1 MWPKEQLGLNIWTL
15 LNNQNGA
22 LIKSDEFI
30 LNSTGSQCKKDPA
43 LVNTA
48 ILAKTPTP
56 QYHEED
62 SLLTHKHNSPKG
74 VSTSLA

>member
-1 MWPKEQLGLNIWTL
+1 ML

-43 LVNTA
+43 LVNTS

-62 SLLTHKHNSPKG
+62 SLLTHKHYSPIYTRSESKFF
-74 VSTSLA
+74 SNEQN